1 MQAQRFYHQNSLPTR
16 VKACVTLNLDE
27 LIMLAGID
35 ALTIAPK
42 VLKVL
47 AATERP
53 QDEVESMSLFAKT
66 AKATEI
72 VKYPSYIDSE
82 SQYRVHFAAS
92 EGGKAQFKTA
102 QVRLHF
108 QLVFIVQP
116 RLINLE
122 YRQFLCFVML
132 KRRWSCTSRLN
143 WRILLTSQSIYEV
156 PLWLAN
162 QLLVR
167 WVVNGKEIQD
177 IIKDT
182 HLQETP

>member
-1 MQAQRFYHQNSLPTR
+1 MNI
-16 VKACVTLNLDE
+16 DE

-35 ALTIAPK
+35 ALTVTPK

-53 QDEVESMSLFAKT
+53 QEEVESMSLFAKT
-66 AKATEI
+66 AKATEV

-102 QVRLHF
+102 QVRIHL
-108 QLVFIVQP
+108 QLVFLVQL

-122 YRQFLCFVML
+122 CRQFLCFVML
-132 KRRWSCTSRLN
+132 KRRRSCTSRLN
-143 WRILLTSQSIYEV
+143 WWIFLTSQSIYKTQ
-156 PLWLAN
+156 LWLYSA
-162 QLLVR
+162 LLV
-167 WVVNGKEIQD
+167 WWAVNRRD
-177 IIKDT
+177 I
-182 HLQETP
+182 